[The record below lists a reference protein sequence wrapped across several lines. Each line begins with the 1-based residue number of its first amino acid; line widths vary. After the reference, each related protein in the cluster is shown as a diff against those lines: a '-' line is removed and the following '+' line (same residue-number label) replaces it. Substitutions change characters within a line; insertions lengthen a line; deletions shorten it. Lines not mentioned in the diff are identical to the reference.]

1 MILQKMKKYKFQ
13 ILIRIHIGTRQAS
26 LENRDNY
33 GELQT
38 YKKERIWTM
47 KNNLI

>member
-26 LENRDNY
+26 LENRNK
-33 GELQT
+33 LW
-38 YKKERIWTM
+38 RIT
-47 KNNLI
+47 NI

>member
-13 ILIRIHIGTRQAS
+13 ILIRIHIGT
-26 LENRDNY
+26 NY

-38 YKKERIWTM
+38 YKKERIWAM